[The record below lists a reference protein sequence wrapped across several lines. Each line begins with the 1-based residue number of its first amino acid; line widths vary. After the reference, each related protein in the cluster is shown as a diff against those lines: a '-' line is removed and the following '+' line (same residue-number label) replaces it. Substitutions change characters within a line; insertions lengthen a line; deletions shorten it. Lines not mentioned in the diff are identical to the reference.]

1 VNYGEN
7 THPHWDGVAVEAN
20 ESGGYRFLLQ
30 GKNNLSGKAYVWT
43 TNSQGVITGGSGWKS
58 GEALSDLEEEFD
70 IDLNVITPP
79 AYVPD
84 EILVKLKSEPTVTQ
98 TQSMIKSYG
107 ALAIR
112 NLVQPDPNINSPVER
127 WQILKFEPGSDVEEW
142 QELLNNDSRV
152 EVAEVNHKISINFL
166 PNDPSF
172 GSLWGLNNTGSNG
185 GKRDADIDAPEAWD
199 TQKGN
204 KDVVVA
210 VIDTGVDYNHPD
222 LASNMWKNAGEIPG
236 NLVDDDRNGHIDDVY
251 GFDWVN
257 EDGDPMDDESHGT
270 HVAGTIGAVGNNNRG
285 VVGVSPNVSIMSLKF
300 LGSNGRGNSAD
311 AAQAIIYA
319 ANMGADIINAS
330 YGGPRSS
337 KLQRDAIDYASQKG
351 VLFVAAAGN
360 ETKNN
365 DGFSNY
371 PSNYN
376 LPNVIAIAATD
387 DNDKLARFS
396 NYGHK
401 TVDLGAP
408 GVSILSTIPNNR
420 YGSKSG
426 TSMAS
431 PHVAGAAALV
441 LAENPNL
448 SVTELKKTLLDNT
461 DSITSLQGKTVTGG
475 RLNVNKAI
483 QAVKNSEPEVNI
495 TSPTSTTS
503 IEPGESH
510 NIRWTDN
517 FNDNVKLE
525 LYKGSSFQ
533 QTISSSTPSDG
544 SYSWMVPTSLS
555 SGTNYNV
562 KIRNVND
569 SSVYDYSSYFTI
581 EPEANITSPTSTTDI
596 EPGETYTIGW
606 TDNFSDNV
614 KLELY
619 KGSDFE
625 QIISS
630 STSSDGSY
638 SWWVPTSLSSGTNY
652 NIKIRNVNDSS
663 VYDYSSY
670 FTIEPEVNI
679 TSPTS
684 NTSIE
689 PGESYTIRWTDN
701 FSDNVRL
708 ELHKGSSF
716 PQIISSST
724 SSDGSYSWWVPTSL
738 SSGTN
743 YRIKIRNVNDS
754 SVYDYSSYFTIE
766 PGESH
771 NEETW
776 PPNVTKDLNNYTGR
790 KEYSGYVGS
799 DDYYKF
805 YVDSPGYLQFALRG
819 MSADADLELLNSSGQ
834 DLESS
839 EEPGNNDEYANKNL
853 GIGTYYMRVYGHH
866 GAETNYRLIL
876 NLDKAGDRI
885 NNARPLGELA
895 GQRKEYEDFIGTQSA
910 DQYDYY
916 KFTLREPRF
925 LEYALRDLTASADID
940 ILNSSGARITPKEND
955 KDNHPYDLHETMGL
969 QAGTYYARVTAPT
982 DSSEQTNYKLVLNL
996 KGEYEPDIEP
1006 IIEPPVDERLK
1017 WQGWVS
1023 KWEPSSG
1030 APSPVNINEN
1040 TDVELVGKLNL
1051 GSNIREIFDDGRHG
1065 INNADWG
1072 LGSVKGYSQL
1082 PKDNFLVKAYTEVDL
1097 KGGQTY
1103 EFQAK
1108 GDDGYQI
1115 WLKNLNTN
1123 EWRWVTP
1130 KNQWQSTVGRKQ
1142 DVDQFT
1148 HTIPT
1153 NKGGRYYVG
1162 FFQYENDQEAYFG
1175 LNWKEKGEIINSRI
1189 INAINFINPDV
1200 VKNGTQY
1207 YHRRDLTGNG
1217 KDDTMCNWFAA
1228 EVLHKLG
1235 IKDVPRHEGL
1245 FYPPHLNGKPKKKP
1259 RSADYLYKKYFTNN
1273 SKWESVNDVDAVKA
1287 VQSDEVVVASLP
1299 GNPGHIAIVRPDSE
1313 IDNILVAQAGW
1324 HTGKSLGINKAFGNH
1339 TPKYFKYVG

>member
-1 VNYGEN
+1 VITKGSGWKSGDALLPIEEEFNIDLNNDQLIGSPFTIIEDEGKVTFAKDANDTYLIIDGDKELQLQNRQGQNYSDN
-7 THPHWDGVAVEAN
+7 TTPNWDGVAVELGSAD
-20 ESGGYRFLLQ
+20 SYRVLLQ
-30 GKNNLSGKAYVWT
+30 GQNARDGQAYVWT
-43 TNSQGVITGGSGWKS
+43 TNSEGVITKGSGWKSGDALLPIEEEFNIDLNNDQLIGSPFTIIEDEGTATFAKDADDMYLIIDGDKELQLQNRQGQNYSDNTTPSWDGVAVELGSADSYRVLLQGQNARSGQAYVWTTNSEGVITKGSGWKS

-70 IDLNVITPP
+70 IDLNVIAPP

-581 EPEANITSPTSTTDI
+581 IQGNRTPEVENDKTVTLEEDNTATLNIPAPTDPDGDTFTITVGSIPNAEIGQVVLDNTTNTALTIGQQLTTDQLTSLTFIPVANANGDAGTFSYIVDDGNDENNSATQVISINVTPVNDPPNALDDGPVFTTLGNQLTIDVLANDSDIDGPQSLLIDALPPDKDGIKLGLLWNKDTQIEFVSFQNFGVGTDTFEYIVTDSGEWANEDTATVTVNVINVTNTADNLVGGESNDNFDGGEGDDTLEGLGGNDTLTGNDGNDSLVGGEGNDSIDGGNGNDTFVGGLGSDILSDNNGDNTFVYTSANDGSGANFNAANATSIGTAIDAGLFDRITGFDGLGNVGGDTLEFSSKILSSLDNIATNVQTTDI
-596 EPGETYTIGW
+596 SE
-606 TDNFSDNV
+606 NV
-614 KLELY
+614 L
-619 KGSDFE
+619 
-625 QIISS
+625 I
-630 STSSDGSY
+630 
-638 SWWVPTSLSSGTNY
+638 SGTPGLFMYEVEGKTYLIYDATGDNTVDDDSQILAELDI
-652 NIKIRNVNDSS
+652 NGVVALDVND
-663 VYDYSSY
+663 D
-670 FTIEPEVNI
+670 FA
-679 TSPTS
+679 
-684 NTSIE
+684 
-689 PGESYTIRWTDN
+689 
-701 FSDNVRL
+701 
-708 ELHKGSSF
+708 
-716 PQIISSST
+716 II
-724 SSDGSYSWWVPTSL
+724 
-738 SSGTN
+738 
-743 YRIKIRNVNDS
+743 
-754 SVYDYSSYFTIE
+754 
-766 PGESH
+766 
-771 NEETW
+771 
-776 PPNVTKDLNNYTGR
+776 
-790 KEYSGYVGS
+790 
-799 DDYYKF
+799 
-805 YVDSPGYLQFALRG
+805 
-819 MSADADLELLNSSGQ
+819 
-834 DLESS
+834 
-839 EEPGNNDEYANKNL
+839 
-853 GIGTYYMRVYGHH
+853 
-866 GAETNYRLIL
+866 
-876 NLDKAGDRI
+876 
-885 NNARPLGELA
+885 
-895 GQRKEYEDFIGTQSA
+895 
-910 DQYDYY
+910 
-916 KFTLREPRF
+916 
-925 LEYALRDLTASADID
+925 
-940 ILNSSGARITPKEND
+940 
-955 KDNHPYDLHETMGL
+955 
-969 QAGTYYARVTAPT
+969 
-982 DSSEQTNYKLVLNL
+982 
-996 KGEYEPDIEP
+996 
-1006 IIEPPVDERLK
+1006 
-1017 WQGWVS
+1017 
-1023 KWEPSSG
+1023 
-1030 APSPVNINEN
+1030 
-1040 TDVELVGKLNL
+1040 
-1051 GSNIREIFDDGRHG
+1051 
-1065 INNADWG
+1065 
-1072 LGSVKGYSQL
+1072 
-1082 PKDNFLVKAYTEVDL
+1082 
-1097 KGGQTY
+1097 
-1103 EFQAK
+1103 
-1108 GDDGYQI
+1108 
-1115 WLKNLNTN
+1115 
-1123 EWRWVTP
+1123 
-1130 KNQWQSTVGRKQ
+1130 
-1142 DVDQFT
+1142 
-1148 HTIPT
+1148 
-1153 NKGGRYYVG
+1153 
-1162 FFQYENDQEAYFG
+1162 
-1175 LNWKEKGEIINSRI
+1175 
-1189 INAINFINPDV
+1189 
-1200 VKNGTQY
+1200 
-1207 YHRRDLTGNG
+1207 
-1217 KDDTMCNWFAA
+1217 
-1228 EVLHKLG
+1228 
-1235 IKDVPRHEGL
+1235 
-1245 FYPPHLNGKPKKKP
+1245 
-1259 RSADYLYKKYFTNN
+1259 
-1273 SKWESVNDVDAVKA
+1273 
-1287 VQSDEVVVASLP
+1287 
-1299 GNPGHIAIVRPDSE
+1299 
-1313 IDNILVAQAGW
+1313 
-1324 HTGKSLGINKAFGNH
+1324 
-1339 TPKYFKYVG
+1339 